1 MQSEHALSEPKLELP
16 RDLLSELQRRGVK
29 PRTDMRV
36 EGWKP
41 SLVGRFLSLFGVK
54 ESTR

>member
-1 MQSEHALSEPKLELP
+1 MQPEHALSEPKLELP
-16 RDLLSELQRRGVK
+16 RDLVSELQRRGVK

-41 SLVGRFLSLFGVK
+41 SLVGRFLSLFGLK